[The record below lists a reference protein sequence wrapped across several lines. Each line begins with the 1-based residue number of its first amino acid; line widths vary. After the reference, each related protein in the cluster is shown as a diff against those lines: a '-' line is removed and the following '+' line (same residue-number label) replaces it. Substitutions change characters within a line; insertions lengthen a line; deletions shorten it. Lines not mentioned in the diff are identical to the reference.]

1 MPMMRKIVLTRGRAA
16 AALAALLAPAALAGC
31 QKPLF
36 PSEAP
41 RTQFDRFDEVRN
53 QSAPQYVQDEFG
65 RRRPNIKGRLEPKE

>member
-1 MPMMRKIVLTRGRAA
+1 MRRPAIHRRRD
-16 AALAALLAPAALAGC
+16 LAAGVGLVALLALAGC

-36 PSEAP
+36 PANSP

-65 RRRPNIKGRLEPKE
+65 RRRPNIKGRLEPKG

>member
-1 MPMMRKIVLTRGRAA
+1 MLITLSAA
-16 AALAALLAPAALAGC
+16 AALAALVGC

-36 PSEAP
+36 PANKP

-65 RRRPNIKGRLEPKE
+65 RRRPNIKGRLEPKG